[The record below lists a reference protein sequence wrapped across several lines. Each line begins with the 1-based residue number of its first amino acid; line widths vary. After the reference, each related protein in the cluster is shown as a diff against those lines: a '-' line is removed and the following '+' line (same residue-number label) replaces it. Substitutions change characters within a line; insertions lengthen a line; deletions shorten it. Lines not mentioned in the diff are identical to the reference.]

1 MPEKIVASQ
10 RRHFERTWTQGL
22 TALEQF
28 RTREGHCRV
37 PRNYVEGAYRLGQWV
52 AVQRYYDTK
61 GIIAPARKAQLD
73 ELGFVWSRRDWL
85 WENGFAAL
93 KAFKAREGHCR
104 IEARH
109 VEGDVK
115 LGLWVSTQRRTK
127 SQMSDERKQRL
138 DDIGFV
144 WRARGPERPKSRS
157 RLFGRHY
164 VSVSAS
170 VN

>member
-1 MPEKIVASQ
+1 MLPELIATAR

-22 TALEQF
+22 SALEQF

-37 PRNYVEGAYRLGQWV
+37 PRNYIEGVYRLGQWV
-52 AVQRYYDTK
+52 AVQRYYYTQ

-93 KAFKAREGHCR
+93 KTFKAPEGHCR
-104 IEARH
+104 IGAPH
-109 VEGDVK
+109 IEGDVK
-115 LGLWVSTQRRTK
+115 LGLWVSTQRRKK
-127 SQMSDERKQRL
+127 SQMSDERKRRL

-144 WRARGPERPKSRS
+144 WRINARAKYTPRS
-157 RLFGRHY
+157 GLDRY
-164 VSVSAS
+164 EVSVPA
-170 VN
+170 